1 VLFTTL
7 EEKNVFCWVFL
18 SDRPSGTTIVKE
30 EVFMNKILFLAAV
43 ALSLAACAPAAE
55 PAPAPVAKPS
65 AKAIT
70 GKTAAASL
78 MNSAGKNVGTVTFA
92 ETAGGLRAIVRI
104 MRFAPGKYDTAI
116 HVGGSCNVG
125 DPLFNG
131 AGDAFKAELGQLQS
145 FEVSGGGSGIISGL
159 NPHLTVAAGPYSV
172 VGKTVLI
179 KTDKS
184 RIACGQIA
192 TTN

>member
-1 VLFTTL
+1 
-7 EEKNVFCWVFL
+7 
-18 SDRPSGTTIVKE
+18 
-30 EVFMNKILFLAAV
+30 MNKLSLLAVV

-55 PAPAPVAKPS
+55 PTPPPAPAAKPNPS
-65 AKAIT
+65 AII

-116 HVGGSCNVG
+116 HVGGSCTAG
-125 DPLFNG
+125 DPLFKN

-145 FEVSGGGSGIISGL
+145 FEVKGDGSGIISGL
-159 NPHLTVAAGPYSV
+159 NPHLTVAAGPYSI

-184 RIACGQIA
+184 RVACGQIA

>member
-1 VLFTTL
+1 VN
-7 EEKNVFCWVFL
+7 K
-18 SDRPSGTTIVKE
+18 
-30 EVFMNKILFLAAV
+30 EVFMNKLFFLAAV
-43 ALSLAACAPAAE
+43 ALSLGACAPAAQPATP
-55 PAPAPVAKPS
+55 PAPPSAPN

-78 MNSAGKNVGTVTFA
+78 TNPAGKNVGTVTFA
-92 ETAGGLRAIVRI
+92 ETAGGLRTIVRI

-116 HVGGSCNVG
+116 HTGGSCTAG
-125 DPLFNG
+125 DPMFKE

-145 FEVSGGGSGIISGL
+145 FEVQGDGSGIISGL
-159 NPHLTVAAGPYSV
+159 NPHLTVAAGPYSI

-184 RIACGQIA
+184 RIACGRIA

>member
-1 VLFTTL
+1 
-7 EEKNVFCWVFL
+7 
-18 SDRPSGTTIVKE
+18 
-30 EVFMNKILFLAAV
+30 MNKLLLLVV

-55 PAPAPVAKPS
+55 PAPAPAAKPN
-65 AKAIT
+65 AKAVI

-78 MNSAGKNVGTVTFA
+78 MNSAGRNVGTVTFA

-116 HVGGSCNVG
+116 HMGGSCSVG
-125 DPLFNG
+125 DPMFNS
-131 AGDAFKAELGQLQS
+131 AGDAFKPELGQLQS
-145 FEVSGGGSGIISGL
+145 FEVKGDGSGIISGL

-184 RIACGQIA
+184 RIACGQIT